1 MSRTSVPLLS
11 KTMEYSFKGQIY
23 LNESILF
30 TLDDGIARFSVHSK
44 NSLPFY
50 KQHILLEGLTDSGQ
64 KIYLLIDHFYDCGFD
79 HAVYEDREVISVPHI
94 EAVVEACAVM
104 DSGSIDDV
112 DSIGFYSL
120 EVPKITNTQ
129 VSGALNDD
137 NASWMDIKKT
147 LGRYKKCDRGYKVSI
162 GFVEERPFYR
172 GQMLVVGADGKLEM
186 DEIKESYWLMKK
198 ALTFLYQKR
207 VVPLE
212 SVYLRNGSRNI
223 GKLYIER
230 LEHSRYIS
238 FTAKCLPVIGWDDKF
253 SNLLQALADNKI
265 HLRHVPIFKEDEKSV
280 TPGRFLMGLVA
291 LENILDLTNV
301 HVSHDDK
308 HKEAVESV
316 KANIGKLVKSST
328 GKEKKIYKRILEQ
341 VEKDENFEGRI
352 KTSLE
357 DNCEFVNNFFTLGIL
372 GDSPSSIAKDLAK
385 ARNALAHGDLDVD
398 LSVKSSYQMH
408 FLMLYVLYLQLEMI
422 GFTKK
427 EASEIVPNILFEH

>member
-1 MSRTSVPLLS
+1 MID
-11 KTMEYSFKGQIY
+11 YNFKGQIE
-23 LNESILF
+23 LETNIPFSLE
-30 TLDDGIARFSVHSK
+30 DGIARFDIRSK
-44 NSLPFY
+44 SSLPFY
-50 KQHILLEGLTDSGQ
+50 ERHVILEGLIDSGQ

-79 HAVYEDREVISVPHI
+79 HAVYEDGEVISVPHI
-94 EAVVEACAVM
+94 EAIVEACAVM

-120 EVPKITNTQ
+120 EIPKITNTQ
-129 VSGALNDD
+129 ASGAPNDD

-147 LGRYKKCDRGYKVSI
+147 LGRYKKGNRGYKVSI
-162 GFVEERPFYR
+162 GFAEERPFYS
-172 GQMLVVGADGKLEM
+172 GQMLVVGADGKLGM
-186 DEIKESYWLMKK
+186 DEIKESYWLMKQ

-212 SVYLRNGSRNI
+212 SVYLRNGSSNI

-230 LEHSRYIS
+230 LEHSRCIS
-238 FTAKCLPVIGWDDKF
+238 FTAKCLPVISWDDKF
-253 SNLLQALADNKI
+253 SNLLQALVDDKI

-291 LENILDLTNV
+291 LENVLNLTKV

>member
-1 MSRTSVPLLS
+1 MND
-11 KTMEYSFKGQIY
+11 YNFKGQIEIETNVPFS
-23 LNESILF
+23 LE
-30 TLDDGIARFSVHSK
+30 DGIARFDIRSK
-44 NSLPFY
+44 SSLPFY
-50 KQHILLEGLTDSGQ
+50 ERHILLEGSIESGQ

-79 HAVYEDREVISVPHI
+79 HAVYEDREVIRVPHI

-120 EVPKITNTQ
+120 EIPKITNTQ
-129 VSGALNDD
+129 VSGALNED
-137 NASWMDIKKT
+137 NALWMDIKKT
-147 LGRYKKCDRGYKVSI
+147 LGRYEKGNRGYKVSI
-162 GFVEERPFYR
+162 GFVEERPFYSE
-172 GQMLVVGADGKLEM
+172 QMLVVGADGKLGM
-186 DEIKESYWLMKK
+186 DEIKESYWLIKK

-230 LEHSRYIS
+230 LESSRYIS
-238 FTAKCLPVIGWDDKF
+238 FTAKCLPVISWNGKF
-253 SNLLQALADNKI
+253 SNLLQALADDKI
-265 HLRHVPIFKEDEKSV
+265 YLRHVPIFKEDEKSV
-280 TPGRFLMGLVA
+280 IPGRFLMGLVA
-291 LENILDLTNV
+291 LENVLDLTKV

-308 HKEAVESV
+308 HKEVAESA
-316 KANIGKLVKSST
+316 KANIGKLVKSSA

-352 KTSLE
+352 KISLE

-372 GDSPSSIAKDLAK
+372 GDSQSRIAKDLAK
-385 ARNALAHGDLDVD
+385 TRNALAHGDLDVD
-398 LSVKSSYQMH
+398 LSVKSSYQMQ

-427 EASEIVPNILFEH
+427 EASEIVSNILFEH

>member
-1 MSRTSVPLLS
+1 MNDYNFNGEIEIETNVPFSL
-11 KTMEYSFKGQIY
+11 E
-23 LNESILF
+23 
-30 TLDDGIARFSVHSK
+30 DGIARFDIRSK
-44 NSLPFY
+44 SSLPFY
-50 KQHILLEGLTDSGQ
+50 ERHILLEGLIDSGQ

-104 DSGSIDDV
+104 DSGSIGDV

-120 EVPKITNTQ
+120 EIPKITNTQ

-137 NASWMDIKKT
+137 KMDIKKM
-147 LGRYKKCDRGYKVSI
+147 LGRYKKCNHEYKVSI
-162 GFVEERPFYR
+162 GFVEERPFYS
-172 GQMLVVGADGKLEM
+172 GQMLVVGADDKLEM
-186 DEIKESYWLMKK
+186 DEIKESYWIIKK
-198 ALTFLYQKR
+198 SLTFLYQKR

-212 SVYLRNGSRNI
+212 SVYLRNDSRNI
-223 GKLYIER
+223 GKLYIES
-230 LEHSRYIS
+230 LDYNRYIS
-238 FTAKCLPVIGWDDKF
+238 FTAKCLPVIRWDDKF
-253 SNLLQALADNKI
+253 SNLLQALADDKI

-291 LENILDLTNV
+291 LENVLELTKV

-308 HKEAVESV
+308 HKEALESV
-316 KANIGKLVKSST
+316 KANIGKLVKLST

-357 DNCEFVNNFFTLGIL
+357 ENCEFVNNFFTLGIL
-372 GDSPSSIAKDLAK
+372 GDSTSSIAKDLAK

-427 EASEIVPNILFEH
+427 EASEIVPHILFEH

>member
-1 MSRTSVPLLS
+1 MND
-11 KTMEYSFKGQIY
+11 YNFKGQIEIETNVPFS
-23 LNESILF
+23 LE
-30 TLDDGIARFSVHSK
+30 DGIARFDIRSK
-44 NSLPFY
+44 SSLPFY
-50 KQHILLEGLTDSGQ
+50 ERHILLEGSIESGQ

-79 HAVYEDREVISVPHI
+79 HAVYEDREVIRVPHI

-104 DSGSIDDV
+104 DSGSIDDI

-120 EVPKITNTQ
+120 EIPKITNTQ
-129 VSGALNDD
+129 VSGALNED

-147 LGRYKKCDRGYKVSI
+147 LGRYEKGNRGYKVSI
-162 GFVEERPFYR
+162 GFVEERPFYS
-172 GQMLVVGADGKLEM
+172 GQMLVVGADGKLGM

-212 SVYLRNGSRNI
+212 SVYLRNGLRNI

-230 LEHSRYIS
+230 LESSRYIS
-238 FTAKCLPVIGWDDKF
+238 FTAKCLPVISWNGKF
-253 SNLLQALADNKI
+253 SNLLQALADDKI
-265 HLRHVPIFKEDEKSV
+265 YLRHVPIFKEDEKSV

-291 LENILDLTNV
+291 LENVLDLTKV

-308 HKEAVESV
+308 HKEVVELA
-316 KANIGKLVKSST
+316 KAKIGKLAKSST

-372 GDSPSSIAKDLAK
+372 GDSTSSIAKDLAK

>member
-1 MSRTSVPLLS
+1 M
-11 KTMEYSFKGQIY
+11 KNYNFKGQIEIETNVPFS
-23 LNESILF
+23 LE
-30 TLDDGIARFSVHSK
+30 DGIARFDIRSK
-44 NSLPFY
+44 SSLPFY
-50 KQHILLEGLTDSGQ
+50 KQHILLEGTTDSGQ
-64 KIYLLIDHFYDCGFD
+64 KIYLLIDHFYDCRFD
-79 HAVYEDREVISVPHI
+79 HAVYEDREVISVLRI

-112 DSIGFYSL
+112 DSIGFYSI
-120 EVPKITNTQ
+120 EIPKITNKQ
-129 VSGALNDD
+129 ISGALNDD
-137 NASWMDIKKT
+137 NASWIGIKKT
-147 LGRYKKCDRGYKVSI
+147 LGRYKKCNREYNVSI
-162 GFVEERPFYR
+162 GFVEGRPFYR
-172 GQMLVVGADGKLEM
+172 GQMLVVGADGKLRM

-230 LEHSRYIS
+230 LEHSRHIS
-238 FTAKCLPVIGWDDKF
+238 FTAKCLPVISWEDKF
-253 SNLLQALADNKI
+253 SNLLQALSDDKI
-265 HLRHVPIFKEDEKSV
+265 YLRHVPIFKEDEKSV

-291 LENILDLTNV
+291 LENVLDLTKV

-308 HKEAVESV
+308 HKEAAESV
-316 KANIGKLVKSST
+316 KTNIGKLVKSST

-341 VEKDENFEGRI
+341 VEKGENFEGRI

-357 DNCEFVNNFFTLGIL
+357 DNCEFVNNYFTLRIL
-372 GDSPSSIAKDLAK
+372 GNSPSSIAKDLAK

-398 LSVKSSYQMH
+398 LSAKSSYQMH

-422 GFTKK
+422 GFTKE
-427 EASEIVPNILFEH
+427 EASEIVPNILFVH

>member
-1 MSRTSVPLLS
+1 MSGTSIPLLR
-11 KTMEYSFKGQIY
+11 KTMEYSFEGQIY
-23 LNESILF
+23 LNVSIPF
-30 TLDDGIARFSVHSK
+30 TLDDGIARFSVRSK

-50 KQHILLEGLTDSGQ
+50 EQHILLEGSIDSGQ

-79 HAVYEDREVISVPHI
+79 HVVYEDGEVISVPHI

-120 EVPKITNTQ
+120 EIPKITNTQ
-129 VSGALNDD
+129 VSGTLNDD
-137 NASWMDIKKT
+137 NTSWMDIKKT
-147 LGRYKKCDRGYKVSI
+147 LGRYKKCNREYKVSI
-162 GFVEERPFYR
+162 GFVEERPFYS
-172 GQMLVVGADGKLEM
+172 GQMLVVGADDKLGM

-230 LEHSRYIS
+230 LEHSRSIS
-238 FTAKCLPVIGWDDKF
+238 FTAKCLPVISWEDKL
-253 SNLLQALADNKI
+253 SNLLQALADDKI
-265 HLRHVPIFKEDEKSV
+265 YLRHVPIFKEDEKLV
-280 TPGRFLMGLVA
+280 TPGRFLMGLSA
-291 LENILDLTNV
+291 LENVLNLTKV
-301 HVSHDDK
+301 HVLHNDK
-308 HKEAVESV
+308 YKEAVESV
-316 KANIGKLVKSST
+316 KANIGKLVKLST

-398 LSVKSSYQMH
+398 LSIKSSYQMH

>member
-1 MSRTSVPLLS
+1 MID
-11 KTMEYSFKGQIY
+11 YNFKGQIK
-23 LNESILF
+23 LETNIPFSLR
-30 TLDDGIARFSVHSK
+30 DGIARFDICSK
-44 NSLPFY
+44 SSLPFY
-50 KQHILLEGLTDSGQ
+50 ERHIILEGSIDSGQ

-79 HAVYEDREVISVPHI
+79 HAVYENREVISVPRI

-112 DSIGFYSL
+112 NTIGFYSL
-120 EVPKITNTQ
+120 EIPKITNTQ

-147 LGRYKKCDRGYKVSI
+147 LGQYKKCDREYKVSI
-162 GFVEERPFYR
+162 GFVEERPFYS
-172 GQMLVVGADGKLEM
+172 GQMLVVIADGKLGM

-230 LEHSRYIS
+230 LEHSREIT
-238 FTAKCLPVIGWDDKF
+238 FTAKCLSVIGWDDKF
-253 SNLLQALADNKI
+253 SNLLQALADDKI

-291 LENILDLTNV
+291 LENVLDLTKV

-316 KANIGKLVKSST
+316 KANIGNLIKSSA

-357 DNCEFVNNFFTLGIL
+357 DNREFVNNFFALGIL
-372 GDSPSSIAKDLAK
+372 GDNLSNIAKDLAK
-385 ARNALAHGDLDVD
+385 ARNALAHGNLDVD
-398 LSVKSSYQMH
+398 LSVKSSHQMH

>member
-1 MSRTSVPLLS
+1 MSGTSIPLLS
-11 KTMEYSFKGQIY
+11 KAMECSFKGQIY
-23 LNESILF
+23 LNLSISF
-30 TLDDGIARFSVHSK
+30 TLNDGIARFSVHSK

-50 KQHILLEGLTDSGQ
+50 EQHILLEGLIDSGQ

-79 HAVYEDREVISVPHI
+79 HTVYEDGEVISVPHI

-104 DSGSIDDV
+104 DSESIDDV

-120 EVPKITNTQ
+120 GIPKITSTQ
-129 VSGALNDD
+129 VSGTLNDD
-137 NASWMDIKKT
+137 NASWIDIKKT
-147 LGRYKKCDRGYKVSI
+147 LGRYKKCNREYKVSI
-162 GFVEERPFYR
+162 GFVEERPFYS
-172 GQMLVVGADGKLEM
+172 GQMLVVGADDKLGM
-186 DEIKESYWLMKK
+186 GEIKESYWLMKK

-238 FTAKCLPVIGWDDKF
+238 FTAKCLPVISWEDRF
-253 SNLLQALADNKI
+253 SNLLQALADDKI
-265 HLRHVPIFKEDEKSV
+265 YLRHVPIFKEDEKLV
-280 TPGRFLMGLVA
+280 TPGRFLMGLSA
-291 LENILDLTNV
+291 LENVLNLTKV

-357 DNCEFVNNFFTLGIL
+357 DNCEFVNNFFVLGIL

-398 LSVKSSYQMH
+398 LSIKSSYQMH

-427 EASEIVPNILFEH
+427 ESSEIVPNILFEH

>member
-1 MSRTSVPLLS
+1 
-11 KTMEYSFKGQIY
+11 MEYSFNGQIY
-23 LNESILF
+23 LNVSIPF
-30 TLDDGIARFSVHSK
+30 TLDGGIARFSVHSK

-50 KQHILLEGLTDSGQ
+50 EQHILLEGLIDSGQ

-79 HAVYEDREVISVPHI
+79 HAVYENGEVISVPHI

-112 DSIGFYSL
+112 GSVGFYSL
-120 EVPKITNTQ
+120 EIPKITNTL

-137 NASWMDIKKT
+137 NASWIDIKKT
-147 LGRYKKCDRGYKVSI
+147 LGRYKKCNREYKVSI
-162 GFVEERPFYR
+162 GFVEERPFYS
-172 GQMLVVGADGKLEM
+172 GQMLVVGADGKLGLH
-186 DEIKESYWLMKK
+186 EIKESYWLMKK

-223 GKLYIER
+223 GKLYIEK
-230 LEHSRYIS
+230 LEYSRYIT
-238 FTAKCLPVIGWDDKF
+238 FTAKCLPVISWNDKF
-253 SNLLQALADNKI
+253 SNLLQALADDKI
-265 HLRHVPIFKEDEKSV
+265 YLRHVPIFKEDEKSV
-280 TPGRFLMGLVA
+280 TPGRFFMGLVA
-291 LENILDLTNV
+291 LENVLNLTKV
-301 HVSHDDK
+301 HVLHDGK
-308 HKEAVESV
+308 HKEAVELA
-316 KANIGKLVKSST
+316 KANISKLAKSST
-328 GKEKKIYKRILEQ
+328 GKKKKIYKRILEQ

-357 DNCEFVNNFFTLGIL
+357 DNCELVNNFFTLGIL
-372 GDSPSSIAKDLAK
+372 GDSTSSIAKDLAK
-385 ARNALAHGDLDVD
+385 ARNALAHGDLYVD

>member
-1 MSRTSVPLLS
+1 MID
-11 KTMEYSFKGQIY
+11 YNFKGQIK
-23 LNESILF
+23 LETNILF
-30 TLDDGIARFSVHSK
+30 SLEDGIARFDIRSK
-44 NSLPFY
+44 SSLPFY
-50 KQHILLEGLTDSGQ
+50 ERHILLEGSIDSGN

-79 HAVYEDREVISVPHI
+79 HAVYEDREVVSIPHI

-104 DSGSIDDV
+104 DSGSIEDV

-120 EVPKITNTQ
+120 EIPKITNAQ
-129 VSGALNDD
+129 VSGTLNDY
-137 NASWMDIKKT
+137 NVSWVDIKRT
-147 LGRYKKCDRGYKVSI
+147 LGRYNKCDREYKVSI

-172 GQMLVVGADGKLEM
+172 GQMLVVGTDNKLGM
-186 DEIKESYWLMKK
+186 NEIKESYWLMKK

-230 LEHSRYIS
+230 LEHSRCIS
-238 FTAKCLPVIGWDDKF
+238 FTAKCLPVISWEDKF
-253 SNLLQALADNKI
+253 SNLLQALADDKI

-280 TPGRFLMGLVA
+280 APGMFLMGLVA
-291 LENILDLTNV
+291 LENVLDLTKV
-301 HVSHDDK
+301 HVLHDEK
-308 HKEAVESV
+308 HKETMESV
-316 KANIGKLVKSST
+316 KTNIGELVKSSA
-328 GKEKKIYKRILEQ
+328 GKEKKIYKRILEH

-357 DNCEFVNNFFTLGIL
+357 DNSKFVNNFFTLRIL

>member
-1 MSRTSVPLLS
+1 MID
-11 KTMEYSFKGQIY
+11 YNFKGQIK
-23 LNESILF
+23 LETNIPFSLE
-30 TLDDGIARFSVHSK
+30 DGIARFDIRSES
-44 NSLPFY
+44 SLPFY
-50 KQHILLEGLTDSGQ
+50 EQNVILEGSIDSGN
-64 KIYLLIDHFYDCGFD
+64 KIYLLIDHFYDCEFD
-79 HAVYEDREVISVPHI
+79 HAVYEDGEVISVPHI

-112 DSIGFYSL
+112 DSIGFYSR
-120 EVPKITNTQ
+120 EIPKITNKQ

-137 NASWMDIKKT
+137 NASLMDIKKT
-147 LGRYKKCDRGYKVSI
+147 LGRYKKCNREYKVSI

-172 GQMLVVGADGKLEM
+172 DQMLVVGADGKLGM

-198 ALTFLYQKR
+198 TLTFLYQKR

-238 FTAKCLPVIGWDDKF
+238 FTAKCLPVISWEDKF

-265 HLRHVPIFKEDEKSV
+265 YLRHVPIFKEDEKSV

-291 LENILDLTNV
+291 LESVLNLTKV
-301 HVSHDDK
+301 HVSHDEK
-308 HKEAVESV
+308 HKEVVESV

-328 GKEKKIYKRILEQ
+328 GKEKKIYKSILEQ

-357 DNCEFVNNFFTLGIL
+357 DNCGFVNNFFTLGIL
-372 GDSPSSIAKDLAK
+372 GDNPSSIAKDLAN
-385 ARNALAHGDLDVD
+385 ARNALAHGDLNVN
-398 LSVKSSYQMH
+398 LSAKSSYHMH

>member
-1 MSRTSVPLLS
+1 MSRTSIPLLS
-11 KTMEYSFKGQIY
+11 KMMEYSFKGQIY
-23 LNESILF
+23 LNASISF
-30 TLDDGIARFSVHSK
+30 ALDDGIARFSVHSK
-44 NSLPFY
+44 KSLPFY
-50 KQHILLEGLTDSGQ
+50 EQHILLEGLIDSGQ

-79 HAVYEDREVISVPHI
+79 HAVYEDGEVISVPHI
-94 EAVVEACAVM
+94 EAVIEACAVM

-120 EVPKITNTQ
+120 EIPKITNTL

-137 NASWMDIKKT
+137 NASWIDIKKT
-147 LGRYKKCDRGYKVSI
+147 LGRYKKCNRKYKVSI
-162 GFVEERPFYR
+162 GFVEERPFYS
-172 GQMLVVGADGKLEM
+172 GQMLVVGADGKLGM
-186 DEIKESYWLMKK
+186 DEIKESYWLIKK

-230 LEHSRYIS
+230 LESSRYIS
-238 FTAKCLPVIGWDDKF
+238 FTAKCLPVISWNGKF
-253 SNLLQALADNKI
+253 SNLLQALADDKI
-265 HLRHVPIFKEDEKSV
+265 YLRHVPIFKEDEKSV

-291 LENILDLTNV
+291 LENVLDLTKV

-308 HKEAVESV
+308 HKEVVELA
-316 KANIGKLVKSST
+316 KAKIGKLAKSST

-372 GDSPSSIAKDLAK
+372 GDSTSSIAKDLAK

-398 LSVKSSYQMH
+398 LSVKCSYQMQ

-427 EASEIVPNILFEH
+427 EASEIVSNILFEH

>member
-1 MSRTSVPLLS
+1 MSGTSIPLLR
-11 KTMEYSFKGQIY
+11 KTMEYSFEGQIY
-23 LNESILF
+23 LNVSIPF
-30 TLDDGIARFSVHSK
+30 TLDDGIVRFSVHSK

-50 KQHILLEGLTDSGQ
+50 EQHILLEGSIDSGQ

-79 HAVYEDREVISVPHI
+79 HAVYEDREVISVPRI
-94 EAVVEACAVM
+94 EAVVEVCAVM

-120 EVPKITNTQ
+120 EIPKITNTQ
-129 VSGALNDD
+129 VSGTLNDD
-137 NASWMDIKKT
+137 NASWMNIKKT
-147 LGRYKKCDRGYKVSI
+147 LGRYKKCNREYKVSI
-162 GFVEERPFYR
+162 GFVEERPFYS
-172 GQMLVVGADGKLEM
+172 GQMLVVGADDKLGV

-230 LEHSRYIS
+230 LEHSRSIS
-238 FTAKCLPVIGWDDKF
+238 FTAKCLPVISWEDKL
-253 SNLLQALADNKI
+253 SNLLQALADDKI
-265 HLRHVPIFKEDEKSV
+265 YLRHVPIFKEDEKLV
-280 TPGRFLMGLVA
+280 TPGRFLMGLSA
-291 LENILDLTNV
+291 LENVLNLTKV
-301 HVSHDDK
+301 HVLHDDK

-316 KANIGKLVKSST
+316 KANIGKLVKLST

-372 GDSPSSIAKDLAK
+372 GDSPSSIAKDLTK

-398 LSVKSSYQMH
+398 LSIKSSYQMH